1 MGNSKNCNFICFCC
15 TTTCNNRARCLY
27 TTLRGRELL
36 FLNSILKKMCFWCFL
51 LKATFVSEP
60 AALDAGSP
68 EASPKGSPFPTA
80 NHVITVSRMAPVNNK
95 ALLPKKNLS
104 LMLEKTGT
112 ELSTYQRSETLPS
125 IYMAVSAAGTWLLE
139 ELLGEHPRSRVEL
152 LKHSGL
158 GI

>member
-1 MGNSKNCNFICFCC
+1 MGNRKNCNFIYFYC

-27 TTLRGRELL
+27 ANLRGRELL

-95 ALLPKKNLS
+95 SLLPKKLVLS
-104 LMLEKTGT
+104 VINARKDWHRTQHISKIRDPTKQLRGC
-112 ELSTYQRSETLPS
+112 QCCWD
-125 IYMAVSAAGTWLLE
+125 MA
-139 ELLGEHPRSRVEL
+139 
-152 LKHSGL
+152 SG
-158 GI
+158 GAPG

>member
-95 ALLPKKNLS
+95 ALLPKKLVLS
-104 LMLEKTGT
+104 VINVRKGWHRTQHVSKIRDPTKHLHG
-112 ELSTYQRSETLPS
+112 SQCCWD
-125 IYMAVSAAGTWLLE
+125 MA
-139 ELLGEHPRSRVEL
+139 
-152 LKHSGL
+152 SG
-158 GI
+158 GAPG